1 MSETLN
7 FFAIFVRYIK
17 NQFLQYMRY
26 ISFFLIA
33 MISLLLLHINI
44 RLHSDNFT
52 VTGQK
57 NDIVL
62 QMNFLESELKD
73 NNLGDRMQE
82 LFPEGNVFIHV
93 LYGLSWCELALAN
106 PSDKMLNKRA
116 VKEVLLAYDHV
127 NSENA
132 RSIFNTYTT
141 PENGIYYIGWKN
153 YLLSKILSIDIDF
166 DGRKSY
172 MITFLNEC
180 DAIQKLING
189 SANPYFES
197 YPNQAW
203 PADTFVA
210 IASLGIHDKILAPKY
225 NLDINHWLTKVKL
238 RLDPVTKMIPH
249 MVDAQA
255 GKLIHGA
262 RGCSTSLILRM
273 LAEIDPV
280 FAEEQFKLFKTY
292 FVTTTFGLPSVREY
306 PVGQYGSG
314 DIDSG
319 PVVFGVGF
327 SGTIVSIGT
336 YAVFDQ
342 GDLSTKQYKTIH
354 AFGLGQITQ
363 TEKSYLLG
371 QLPMAD
377 AFIAWGRATDL
388 HFQNK
393 SKAVTAQWPVQFHFL
408 SFVTVLLLWI
418 IYFFKKLSVKVKMLR
433 RNVLNV
439 IHSQG
444 IKVK

>member
-1 MSETLN
+1 
-7 FFAIFVRYIK
+7 
-17 NQFLQYMRY
+17 
-26 ISFFLIA
+26 

-44 RLHSDNFT
+44 RLHSENFT
-52 VTGQK
+52 AVEKK
-57 NDIVL
+57 NDILL
-62 QMNFLESELKD
+62 QMNFLQSELKN

-106 PSDKMLNKRA
+106 PSDKILNKRA
-116 VKEVLLAYDHV
+116 VKEALLAYDQV

-141 PENGIYYIGWKN
+141 PENGIYYVGWKN
-153 YLLSKILSIDIDF
+153 YLLSKILSINIDF

-172 MITFLNEC
+172 VISFLKEC
-180 DAIQKLING
+180 DAIQKLIN
-189 SANPYFES
+189 SSSNPYFES

-210 IASLGIHDKILAPKY
+210 IASLGIHDKILTPKY
-225 NLDINHWLTKVKL
+225 DLDINHWLTKVKL
-238 RLDPVTKMIPH
+238 RLDPITKMIPH
-249 MVDAQA
+249 MVDSQT
-255 GKLIHGA
+255 GKPIHGA

-280 FAEEQFKLFKTY
+280 FAEEQFKLFKTH

-306 PVGQYGSG
+306 PVGQYGLG

-354 AFGLGQITQ
+354 AFGLGQTTQ

-388 HFQNK
+388 KFQNQEK
-393 SKAVTAQWPVQFHFL
+393 IVEHHWPIKFHLL
-408 SFVTVLLLWI
+408 SFFIVLLLWI
-418 IYFFKKLSVKVKMLR
+418 IYFFKKIRAKVKMLR
-433 RNVLNV
+433 QNVLNV
-439 IHSQG
+439 VRTQEIE
-444 IKVK
+444 VK